1 MLLALG
7 ILNQLPIRRRPNLLF
22 IPSIVAGV
30 SGVLGLSFTWHR
42 ALVVYTLSAWLA
54 LAFTVWQIANLALH
68 DPANVIA
75 WIMWLAS
82 AVFSV
87 PAAFLSTTLHA
98 VRVWRSR
105 ASLLGEQQAP
115 LVGAAAP
122 AGGAL
127 RVAQA
132 AASWPGA
139 SRPVWPPPTRRSR
152 RTPTSRRARRR
163 PPTPATRRSCAPAIW
178 RARRARRARPLR
190 CGRRQARRTDV
201 WTCVCFVTLDLI
213 SYPLASRARAAAADR
228 AAAPVVSSCGLS

>member
-1 MLLALG
+1 MAPRNAVAGPYAKQAVRFLQLCSLVLLALG
-7 ILNQLPIRRRPNLLF
+7 ILNQLPIPGVGPNLLF

-82 AVFSV
+82 AVFAV

-105 ASLLGEQQAP
+105 ASLLGEQQA
-115 LVGAAAP
+115 
-122 AGGAL
+122 
-127 RVAQA
+127 Q
-132 AASWPGA
+132 
-139 SRPVWPPPTRRSR
+139 
-152 RTPTSRRARRR
+152 
-163 PPTPATRRSCAPAIW
+163 
-178 RARRARRARPLR
+178 
-190 CGRRQARRTDV
+190 
-201 WTCVCFVTLDLI
+201 
-213 SYPLASRARAAAADR
+213 
-228 AAAPVVSSCGLS
+228 

>member
-1 MLLALG
+1 MAPRNAVAGPYAKQAVRFLQLCSLVLLALG
-7 ILNQLPIRRRPNLLF
+7 ILNQLPIPGVGPNLLF

-82 AVFSV
+82 AVFTV

-115 LVGAAAP
+115 LVDAAAP

-132 AASWPGA
+132 AASVAPGA
-139 SRPVWPPPTRRSR
+139 SRPVWPPPNAPFPSGADLAAAARVAGAANSGD
-152 RTPTSRRARRR
+152 PTQLRA
-163 PPTPATRRSCAPAIW
+163 
-178 RARRARRARPLR
+178 
-190 CGRRQARRTDV
+190 G
-201 WTCVCFVTLDLI
+201 DLAG
-213 SYPLASRARAAAADR
+213 ASRTARAAAALWPPPGS
-228 AAAPVVSSCGLS
+228 AH

>member
-1 MLLALG
+1 MAPRNAVVGPYAKQAVRFLQLCSLVLLALG
-7 ILNQLPIRRRPNLLF
+7 ILNQLPIPGVGPNLLF

-82 AVFSV
+82 AVFTV

-105 ASLLGEQQAP
+105 VALGEQQAP
-115 LVGAAAP
+115 LVDAAAP

-132 AASWPGA
+132 AASVAPGA
-139 SRPVWPPPTRRSR
+139 SRPVWPPPNAPFPSGADVAAAARVAGAANSGD
-152 RTPTSRRARRR
+152 PTQLRA
-163 PPTPATRRSCAPAIW
+163 
-178 RARRARRARPLR
+178 
-190 CGRRQARRTDV
+190 G
-201 WTCVCFVTLDLI
+201 DLAG
-213 SYPLASRARAAAADR
+213 ASRTARAAAALWPPPGS
-228 AAAPVVSSCGLS
+228 AH